1 LTDAIPTHWKVRAL
15 RRHIQSCE
23 DAVWFQE
30 RHGDFKSQEA
40 AGALLRTFRSILADY
55 EAQKIEDGLQG
66 RRRAANG

>member
-1 LTDAIPTHWKVRAL
+1 
-15 RRHIQSCE
+15 
-23 DAVWFQE
+23 VWFQE

-40 AGALLRTFRSILADY
+40 ASALLRTFKAILADY